1 MGVVRL
7 VRVVDQ
13 LTGRVVQGHL
23 SMSREA
29 LGELEDRDQAG
40 EARHED
46 GDNVV
51 ELRLASR
58 VHQVDGVGQQRFILS
73 FRFIDEVTK
82 VALELGKQTLNVV
95 RVILEGSGKLLFED
109 FANL

>member
-1 MGVVRL
+1 MLVGVVRL

-13 LTGRVVQGHL
+13 LTSHVVQGHF

-40 EARHED
+40 EAKHED

-58 VHQVDGVGQQRFILS
+58 VHQMDGVGQ
-73 FRFIDEVTK
+73 
-82 VALELGKQTLNVV
+82 
-95 RVILEGSGKLLFED
+95 
-109 FANL
+109 

>member
-7 VRVVDQ
+7 VRVIDQ
-13 LTGRVVQGHL
+13 LAGRVVQGHL

-58 VHQVDGVGQQRFILS
+58 VHQMDGVGQQRFILS
-73 FRFIDEVTK
+73 FRFSDEVAK
-82 VALELGKQTLNVV
+82 VALKLSEQTLNVV
-95 RVILEGSGKLLFED
+95 RVILEGSGKFLFED
-109 FANL
+109 FSEL